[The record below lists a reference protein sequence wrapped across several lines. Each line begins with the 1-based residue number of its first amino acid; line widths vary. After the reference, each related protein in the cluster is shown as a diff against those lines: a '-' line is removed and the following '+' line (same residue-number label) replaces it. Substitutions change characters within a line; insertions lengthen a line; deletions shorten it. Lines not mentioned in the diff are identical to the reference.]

1 MWIDIEQMGGSTL
14 EAMAEAVENAALVLV
29 CASEK
34 YKMSPNCRTGAFRS
48 LFTIF
53 SLCFGIYLFLNLAE
67 AEYTFQLKRPIVPL
81 MMQRRYKPDGW
92 LGMLMGAKKYI
103 NFDGKFEFEV
113 AYSDLMREMQRH
125 LTTDCSDGAGGDDFE
140 IKLILYLPYSIF

>member
-48 LFTIF
+48 LFSI
-53 SLCFGIYLFLNLAE
+53 SLCFCIFFLFQSCRGGVHVSTE
-67 AEYTFQLKRPIVPL
+67 A
-81 MMQRRYKPDGW
+81 
-92 LGMLMGAKKYI
+92 
-103 NFDGKFEFEV
+103 
-113 AYSDLMREMQRH
+113 
-125 LTTDCSDGAGGDDFE
+125 TDCSSHDAEAIQTRRLVGNVDGSE
-140 IKLILYLPYSIF
+140 EVHQL